1 MPFSQVVQ
9 TKVVI
14 DSGEEHAS
22 SLSLQKR
29 KANEKWIEKI
39 FTMIK
44 EQGSWTWV
52 DEREIYIKY
61 GNKIVC
67 NKEAYNKLAL
77 IVNNKWLRKNVKV
90 IRTDE
95 YKTYRGCFPLSPI

>member
-1 MPFSQVVQ
+1 MPPFPSSCLASRVQ
-9 TKVVI
+9 I
-14 DSGEEHAS
+14 AS
-22 SLSLQKR
+22 SHTLQER
-29 KANEKWIEKI
+29 KANEKFIEKI
-39 FTMIK
+39 FTMIE

>member
-1 MPFSQVVQ
+1 MPFVRNQVRLWYEAE
-9 TKVVI
+9 KN
-14 DSGEEHAS
+14 EPAS
-22 SLSLQKR
+22 SLTLQER
-29 KANEKWIEKI
+29 KANEKFIENI

-67 NKEAYNKLAL
+67 NKKAYNKLAL
-77 IVNNKWLRKNVKV
+77 IVNNKWLCKKVRVK
-90 IRTDE
+90 
-95 YKTYRGCFPLSPI
+95 K